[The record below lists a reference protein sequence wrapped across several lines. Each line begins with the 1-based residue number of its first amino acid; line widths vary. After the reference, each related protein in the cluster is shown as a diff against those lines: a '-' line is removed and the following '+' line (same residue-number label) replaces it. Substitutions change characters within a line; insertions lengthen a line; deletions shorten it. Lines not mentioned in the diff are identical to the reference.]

1 LSVKSS
7 VGEVAVDEVIVGEVI
22 FGEVTHTHTL
32 IKYQRKIILINKRNF
47 AANK

>member
-1 LSVKSS
+1 V
-7 VGEVAVDEVIVGEVI
+7 VFGEVIVSEVI

-32 IKYQRKIILINKRNF
+32 IKYQRKIIVINKRNF